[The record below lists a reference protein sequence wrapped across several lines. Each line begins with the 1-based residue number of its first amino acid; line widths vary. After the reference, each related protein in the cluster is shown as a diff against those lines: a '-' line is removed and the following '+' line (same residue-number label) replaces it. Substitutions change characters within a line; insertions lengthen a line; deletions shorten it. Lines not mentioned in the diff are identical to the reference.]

1 MYNICFIDEYN
12 EKVKEVFGEKYDLS
26 DDLSQSNVVVTSGAS
41 LSEEMLSS
49 KLVFAVLD
57 ISRGA
62 ADIPEGFC
70 SEHGIVIYRAA
81 DREEGS
87 ALNVRDYI
95 ENGNITGAV
104 NFPDV
109 SLGDFADDVSRI
121 SIVMTGIDDPI
132 LLGAMMFSGMDI
144 KAVAG
149 GTKKEYG
156 YALVLSREAVM
167 RVPHVDG
174 VIKVRVLQ
182 DI

>member
-1 MYNICFIDEYN
+1 MYNICFLDEYN
-12 EKVKEVFGEKYDLS
+12 ENVKDLFGERYDLS
-26 DDLSQSNVVVTSGAS
+26 DDLSQSNVLVTCGAS
-41 LSEEMLSS
+41 LSEDMLSS

-57 ISRGA
+57 CSIGG
-62 ADIPEGFC
+62 ADIPEAFC
-70 SEHGIVIYRAA
+70 SEHGIVIFRAS
-81 DREEGS
+81 DDLS
-87 ALNVRDYI
+87 DPVLHVRDYI
-95 ENGNITGAV
+95 ENGNITDSV

-109 SLGDFADDVSRI
+109 SLGAFSDDVSRI

-132 LLGAMMFSGMDI
+132 LLGAMMFSGMDL

-156 YALVLSREAVM
+156 YALVLSREPVIS
-167 RVPHVDG
+167 VPHVDG